1 MKWIDS
7 LLMNG
12 VLIIILSLSS
22 CSSNNE
28 HQFDQNAFNLE
39 SLVNAQVFFLSDNN
53 YGILKT
59 SRLGSKEEQVEHYL
73 DSSGWANELNILK
86 TADISKPGLR
96 PYYTFQSSES
106 SRHLIDSYIIMDTG
120 KYSTV
125 YQKIY
130 RDKKSNH
137 LAKIIV
143 EQRVDNPIYH
153 SGRNIEIVF
162 KGFDKNAVIID
173 SIKVEGFQK
182 IIFMD
187 TAHYTSISRVVR

>member
-1 MKWIDS
+1 LS
-7 LLMNG
+7 ENG
-12 VLIIILSLSS
+12 
-22 CSSNNE
+22 
-28 HQFDQNAFNLE
+28 F
-39 SLVNAQVFFLSDNN
+39 
-53 YGILKT
+53 GIYKT
-59 SRLGSKEEQVEHYL
+59 SRLGSKEEQVEQYL

-96 PYYTFQSSES
+96 PYYTFKSSES
-106 SRHLIDSYIIMDTG
+106 SHHLIDAYIINDTG
-120 KYSTV
+120 RFSTV

-137 LAKIIV
+137 LARIIV

-162 KGFDKNAVIID
+162 KGLDESTVIID

-187 TAHYTSISRVVR
+187 TAHYTSISRIVR